1 MGNLKLLLVSLDLA
15 SQRESSL
22 CCALIRVS
30 MRRTVGGVGD
40 ESRWDEDEAV
50 GHNLKESGA
59 TAQSRVEVA
68 EHRLRV
74 HAV

>member
-1 MGNLKLLLVSLDLA
+1 
-15 SQRESSL
+15 
-22 CCALIRVS
+22 

-40 ESRWDEDEAV
+40 EGRWDEDEAV